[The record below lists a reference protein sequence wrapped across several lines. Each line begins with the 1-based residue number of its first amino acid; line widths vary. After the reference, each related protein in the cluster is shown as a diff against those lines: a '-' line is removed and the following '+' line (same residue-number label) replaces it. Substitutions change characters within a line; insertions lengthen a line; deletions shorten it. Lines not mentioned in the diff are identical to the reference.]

1 MFNLFLKRTIFLSWL
16 CPINLKAIIWHF
28 LTVEDFSYQHL
39 NNTLIKYESILI
51 RFGSWVEEHLN
62 WALHCTF
69 YKRCDWKEE
78 RTENNMLKMD
88 SHQNCILH
96 VQLTDIWLFMNKTKQ
111 LSYNWCH
118 CVFQTPLVA
127 ETEMEVDDS
136 QQGTGNDPSRNR
148 QLWVQGLAWPKHWK
162 DQVQV
167 LDRESQTHI
176 FKSASFV
183 SPFLWAPS
191 NGFYLRALKNHLVF
205 LNPVEGA

>member
-1 MFNLFLKRTIFLSWL
+1 M
-16 CPINLKAIIWHF
+16 
-28 LTVEDFSYQHL
+28 EDFLYQHL

-127 ETEMEVDDS
+127 KTEMEVDDS

-176 FKSASFV
+176 FKSCMCFKSTMSGLFCQLCFTFSV
-183 SPFLWAPS
+183 GFLKWLLSEGLEEPFGIPES
-191 NGFYLRALKNHLVF
+191 CRRSMVF
-205 LNPVEGA
+205 WNFFCT